1 MAYLRK
7 IDVKKRLDADA
18 GMAEREKALAKA
30 VESWWKQNQGRF
42 TSLPKTQALMPLRA
56 YLLSS
61 FEQEIGPVGLLD
73 RFQVT
78 GVIATWW
85 DEVQNNLKT
94 LAAQGFRGLVE
105 AWTASIV
112 STLEDEKSK
121 ENPLDHALTKHL
133 LPQYLVE
140 ISELEAKKAE
150 LETAIQGGEPSED
163 EEDDEE
169 EEGDEKLSEEE
180 VKALKKELGS
190 LKKKLKA
197 LQDNFK
203 MRLEAAVAKLDDAS
217 TRALVLGILRE
228 DLDAI
233 IVRYVMDHRQQVVA
247 AFDRWWEKYRVT
259 LISIQQ
265 ERDAVAERVKG
276 FLKGLKYV

>member
-1 MAYLRK
+1 
-7 IDVKKRLDADA
+7 
-18 GMAEREKALAKA
+18 
-30 VESWWKQNQGRF
+30 
-42 TSLPKTQALMPLRA
+42 
-56 YLLSS
+56 
-61 FEQEIGPVGLLD
+61 VGLLD